1 MTSELPTITIDFAN
15 DSLIESEDIFPTKS
29 CCKGCSL
36 KETLI
41 NLRCSSNYWQS
52 RHKDAVLREIC
63 LKTENEN
70 LQARIRY
77 LENQLYGHKNEQ
89 HVKSELRPKNNEPK
103 RKRGQQVG
111 HKSHGRRD
119 YSNLPASE
127 EEISLDDKLCFCTK
141 CGLPFL
147 EMPDTEDGEILT
159 IEVKGYRRI
168 YRRKKY
174 TPSCSCPGNKGIIT
188 APVPAKLI
196 PKTGID
202 VPIFVEILIEK
213 YLYQRP
219 LSRTLSRLANYGLNL
234 PIGTVCDNLIRLFPL
249 FEPLRDA
256 IHEKSLQESWW
267 HADETRWSVF
277 ELTEDKKTYR
287 WYVWVFLSESTVVYV
302 LAPGRGSD
310 VVEDYFGSKE
320 DGFLCVDRY
329 SAYKCFVKTHTG
341 FILVFCWAHV
351 RRDFLDVGKT
361 RPELE
366 DWSLSWVNRIGELYI
381 LNNNRV
387 KYADDTPEFKKYD
400 KLLHDALTHM
410 CDRRD
415 TELNNPTLHTS
426 CRKVLKSLENHW
438 HGLTV
443 FLEHPHLP
451 MDNNPAERK
460 LRNNAV
466 GRKNYYGSVTCESGY
481 FTMTLFSI
489 FQTLLMWEIN
499 PYTWLT
505 RYLWACAENGGQV
518 FPDISRFLPW
528 KMSED
533 DLVYYRH
540 PPPINM
546 RK

>member
-1 MTSELPTITIDFAN
+1 MTSELQTTTIDITP
-15 DSLIESEDIFPTKS
+15 DSLIEWECIFPPKFP
-29 CCKGCSL
+29 CIDCSL

-41 NLRCSSNYWQS
+41 DLKCNSNYWKS
-52 RHKDAVLREIC
+52 RHKDAVHRETC
-63 LKTENEN
+63 LKKANAD

-77 LENQLYGHKNEQ
+77 LENQLYGHKSEH
-89 HVKSELRPKNNEPK
+89 HVKSESCAIRNEPK
-103 RKRGQQVG
+103 QKRGQQVG

-119 YSNLPASE
+119 YSNLPTLE
-127 EEISLDDKLCFCTK
+127 EEISLDEESCFCRK
-141 CGLPFL
+141 CGFPFF
-147 EMPDTEDGEILT
+147 EMSDTEDGEIIT
-159 IEVKGYRRI
+159 IDVKGYRRI

-174 TPSCSCPGNKGIIT
+174 TPSCNCPENKGIIT
-188 APVPAKLI
+188 APVPSKLI
-196 PKTGID
+196 PKHGID
-202 VPIFVEILIEK
+202 VPIWVEILIEK

-219 LSRTLSRLANYGLNL
+219 LSRTLSRLANYGLDL
-234 PIGTVCDNLIRLFPL
+234 PIGTICDNLTRLFPL
-249 FEPLRDA
+249 FEPIRDA
-256 IHEKSLQESWW
+256 IHEKNLQESWW
-267 HADETRWSVF
+267 HVDETRWSVF
-277 ELTEDKKTYR
+277 ELTEDKQTYR
-287 WYVWVFLSESTVVYV
+287 WYVWVFLSKSAVVYV

-310 VVEDYFGSKE
+310 VVDDYFCSLKE
-320 DGFLCVDRY
+320 GYLCVDRY

-361 RPELE
+361 RPEFE
-366 DWSLSWVNRIGELYI
+366 EWSLSWVNRIGELYF

-387 KYADDTPEFKKYD
+387 LYASDTQEFKKYD
-400 KLLHDALTHM
+400 KLLHDAVTNM
-410 CDRRD
+410 CNQKK
-415 TELNNPTLHTS
+415 TELNNPTLHAS

-443 FLEHPHLP
+443 FLSHPHIP

-460 LRNNAV
+460 LRTNAV

-489 FQTLLMWEIN
+489 FQTLLIWKIN

-505 RYLWACAENGGQV
+505 KFLWDCAENGGQV
-518 FPDISRFLPW
+518 LPDISGFLPW
-528 KMSED
+528 NMSEG
-533 DLVYYRH
+533 DLAYYRR